1 MKIKPIFILG
11 APRSGTTLLAS
22 MLASRNDVIALPEMH
37 YIHNLLRDEILFGN
51 LDKKYIFDTIKKHF
65 MFLDLDIAKN
75 DEEIMSLIGETFKET
90 VLNILERYN
99 QKYYSKNYKYWVE
112 HSPHNHYFFS
122 ILRYY
127 FPNAMFIHIVRDGR
141 AVYSSTIEQIWGY
154 KDIITGA
161 ITWKQNVE
169 ECLLVSKINS
179 EKVFTIKYE
188 DLTSEPEKSIKKIC
202 TYFDMDFKKSMLN
215 SKGLILAKFGKK
227 KSKQSRTMARPNTK
241 SHNKWKSRLK
251 RFEIEHFTNVNER
264 LLEYFGYE
272 VDKYFGKEIKG
283 FRRRS
288 HLIIGKLKFMYFRRK
303 FKKIRNKSV
312 GLR

>member
-1 MKIKPIFILG
+1 MKIKPIFIFG

-22 MLASRNDVIALPEMH
+22 MLSSRDDVIALPEMH

-51 LDKKYIFDTIKKHF
+51 LNEKYIFDTIKKHF

-90 VLNILERYN
+90 VLNIVEMYN
-99 QKYYSKNYKYWVE
+99 QKYYPKNYKFWVE
-112 HSPHNHYFFS
+112 HSPHNHSFFS
-122 ILRYY
+122 ILEYY

-169 ECLLVSKINS
+169 ECLLLSKIYS

-202 TYFDMDFKKSMLN
+202 TYLDMDFKKSMLN
-215 SKGLILAKFGKK
+215 SKGLILAKFGINKRK
-227 KSKQSRTMARPNTK
+227 EIRTMARPNTK

-251 RFEIEHFTNVNER
+251 RFEIEHFTNVNEQ
-264 LLEYFGYE
+264 LSEYFGYE
-272 VDKYFGKEIKG
+272 VDKYFGREIKG
-283 FRRRS
+283 FRRLF
-288 HLIIGKLKFMYFRRK
+288 HLIIGKLKFMYFHRK
-303 FKKIRNKSV
+303 FNKRRNKSV
-312 GLR
+312 WLR